1 MVDGEKITGI
11 ISENTNTFVWPK
23 RKRRQYSQ
31 PEGGIFMQKLER
43 EIYLYY
49 HIYQYI
55 PKTLR
60 EVLNRWFPGLIREP
74 IPVRVRSERRVDT
87 HRG

>member
-1 MVDGEKITGI
+1 
-11 ISENTNTFVWPK
+11 
-23 RKRRQYSQ
+23 
-31 PEGGIFMQKLER
+31 MQKLER

-55 PKTLR
+55 PKALR

-74 IPVRVRSERRVDT
+74 IPVRVQTGYRMETDRDQNFTRI
-87 HRG
+87 